1 MNIIPHVSILNL
13 PLANVEPINLSY
25 GRSIINE
32 LDIIIP
38 AAIATNNM
46 NQNIKNFMKINN
58 ANFENLLQ
66 VNNDELPYLLQK
78 IIEKNK
84 EFQKYLNKYFND
96 KKNLPTYFFY
106 LHLNPFS

>member
-13 PLANVEPINLSY
+13 PLANVEPNNLSY

-46 NQNIKNFMKINN
+46 NQNCILVQFRVLYFKNRYSVLMK
-58 ANFENLLQ
+58 
-66 VNNDELPYLLQK
+66 ELKAIGGIYYQK
-78 IIEKNK
+78 NHTDD
-84 EFQKYLNKYFND
+84 Y
-96 KKNLPTYFFY
+96 
-106 LHLNPFS
+106 